1 MASHAITIY
10 FVTAFFTLHL
20 IPHFTTLSKSSH
32 AWYLPFIFTILKS
45 SRLTDFLVNWS
56 FSTVMYLSVTSI
68 TFKNFVSRKHI
79 LSPRLISFLLNILLP
94 HIL

>member
-1 MASHAITIY
+1 MAKSTRFTSIFWMALMASHAITIY

-56 FSTVMYLSVTSI
+56 FSTV
-68 TFKNFVSRKHI
+68 
-79 LSPRLISFLLNILLP
+79 
-94 HIL
+94 